1 MLSFAA
7 IRGHSKF
14 YNFDGIISSISSYCG
29 ILLLCNTRTQ
39 SEKLDSFHNRA
50 EAIVNRNSVN
60 RITLQFVTNT
70 NKKRA
75 CTLVRSCLDD
85 KVIDPFKNYFQL
97 IEHSIRTRNSSKII
111 RLPMIKTDYARKSYS
126 FTGAKEYNM
135 LPLEAREMQT
145 TDFLTFLSKHFS

>member
-1 MLSFAA
+1 MILPTLT
-7 IRGHSKF
+7 
-14 YNFDGIISSISSYCG
+14 YCC

-60 RITLQFVTNT
+60 RITLQSVTNA

-75 CTLVRSCLDD
+75 CTIVRSCLDY
-85 KVIDPFKNYFQL
+85 KVIDPFRIYFQL
-97 IEHSIRTRNSSKII
+97 IERSIRTRNSSKII
-111 RLPMIKTDYARKSYS
+111 RLPMIKTEYARKCFS

-135 LPLEAREMQT
+135 LPLEAREMPT
-145 TDFLTFLSKHFS
+145 TDFLNFLRKTF

>member
-1 MLSFAA
+1 MKAA
-7 IRGHSKF
+7 KAVYQSMILPTF
-14 YNFDGIISSISSYCG
+14 TYCS

-60 RITLQFVTNT
+60 RITLQSVTNA

-85 KVIDPFKNYFQL
+85 KVIDPFRNYFQQ
-97 IEHSIRTRNSSKII
+97 IEHPMRTRNSSKMI
-111 RLPMIKTDYARKSYS
+111 RLPMIKTEHARKSFS

-145 TDFLTFLSKHFS
+145 TDFLTFLKKHFS